1 MMRTPFSLS
10 DCGIIRIVM
19 EGSER
24 YPVSAVVLA
33 GGDSRRMG
41 IEKAFLKMSGG
52 ETIIE
57 TILTKLAGLSEEIIL
72 VTNRPQRYEGLG
84 VKLVTDIYP
93 GKGSLG
99 GMYTG
104 LYTMSHS
111 HGLVVACDMPF
122 LKPPLLRYMLVMAPE
137 YDVVVPQ
144 AVPWGG
150 LKVVKEGEETAR
162 EYLLHPLH
170 AVYAQR
176 CLEPMKDLLES
187 GDLRII
193 SFYPRVRV
201 RYVEEREIDIFDAE
215 HLSFFNINTP
225 ADLRRAEGLLQNVEP
240 D

>member
-1 MMRTPFSLS
+1 
-10 DCGIIRIVM
+10 M

-24 YPVSAVVLA
+24 LYPMSAVVLA

-41 IEKAFLKMSGG
+41 TDKAFLKMPGG
-52 ETIIE
+52 EPLIE
-57 TILTKLAGLSEEIIL
+57 AILSKLAPLSDEIIL
-72 VTNRPQRYEGLG
+72 VANRTQGYERLG
-84 VKLVTDIYP
+84 VELVADIYP

-99 GMYTG
+99 GIYTG
-104 LYTMSHS
+104 LWAMSHS

-122 LKPPLLRYMLVMAPE
+122 LKPSLLRYMLVMAPE

-150 LKVVKEGEETAR
+150 LKAPKEETAK
-162 EYLLHPLH
+162 EHLLHPLH
-170 AVYAQR
+170 AVYSKS

-193 SFYPRVRV
+193 SFYPQVRV
-201 RYVEEREIDIFDAE
+201 RYVEEGEIDIFDPK

-225 ADLRRAEGLLQNVEP
+225 ADLRRAQRLLQNEEP
-240 D
+240 

>member
-1 MMRTPFSLS
+1 
-10 DCGIIRIVM
+10 M

-24 YPVSAVVLA
+24 PYPMSAVVLA

-41 IEKAFLKMSGG
+41 TDKAFLKMPGG
-52 ETIIE
+52 ETLIE
-57 TILTKLAGLSEEIIL
+57 TILSKLAPLSDETIL
-72 VTNRPQRYEGLG
+72 VTNRTQGYERLG
-84 VKLVTDIYP
+84 VKLVVDIYP

-99 GMYTG
+99 GIYTG
-104 LYTMSHS
+104 LWAMSHS

-122 LKPPLLRYMLVMAPE
+122 LKPSFLRYMLVMAPE
-137 YDVVVPQ
+137 YDVVVPR

-150 LKVVKEGEETAR
+150 LKGSKEETAK
-162 EYLLHPLH
+162 EHLLHPLH
-170 AVYAQR
+170 AVYAKS

-201 RYVEEREIDIFDAE
+201 RYVEEGEIDIFDPE

-225 ADLRRAEGLLQNVEP
+225 ADLRRAERLLRNEEP
-240 D
+240 